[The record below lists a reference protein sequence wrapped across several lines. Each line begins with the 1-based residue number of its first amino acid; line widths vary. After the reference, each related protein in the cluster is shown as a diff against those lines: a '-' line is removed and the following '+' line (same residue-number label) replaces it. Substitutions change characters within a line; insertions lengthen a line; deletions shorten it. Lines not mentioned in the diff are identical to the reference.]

1 MLTFGLSTGMGKK
14 GMEASKQGIKRAK
27 KFATKK
33 KTGKGGNEAKD
44 KGVNE
49 DEKGTMDGAD
59 DVDEAEGGESDDAKS
74 EFSLGDL
81 ADVGN
86 KDF

>member
-1 MLTFGLSTGMGKK
+1 MLTFELSTGRGKK

-33 KTGKGGNEAKD
+33 KTGKGENESKE
-44 KGVNE
+44 KGVKE
-49 DEKGTMDGAD
+49 GEKGTMDGAD
-59 DVDEAEGGESDDAKS
+59 DIDEAEGGESDDANS